1 MQKRH
6 SKMAGKRASEKAKSH
21 RVFGQARKPARMFR
35 AALYSRV
42 STNDRHT
49 LSMQSRNMREY
60 AARRGWSIAMQ
71 VREVGSGAAQREAR
85 EKLLDAA
92 RRREIDI
99 VVVWRLDRWG
109 RSVTDLLATLQELE
123 HLGVGF
129 VSLTEADARQ
139 WTHEGGLNNA
149 AAIPNPLPIP
159 ALGGADPGV
168 RVVVAAGRL
177 SQEKGFDLLLDVT
190 CVDYFGQPDGFQN
203 APETWDRN
211 HNLVRKRA
219 EWRHRVNLPA
229 RGDAPRFA
237 VVYHLVSTR
246 LLHRLRVKCRVPE
259 DNPVIASLSALWP
272 GANWLER
279 ETFDLY
285 GIRFDGHP
293 DLRRIYLYDE
303 FVGHP
308 LRKDY
313 AKHDEQPIE
322 PYAGPGAQEP
332 RRPN

>member
-1 MQKRH
+1 MTAAEEPKTTAPPEL
-6 SKMAGKRASEKAKSH
+6 SALL
-21 RVFGQARKPARMFR
+21 RKVTAQLGPLVTEHQSFR
-35 AALYSRV
+35 GDDCIHV
-42 STNDRHT
+42 
-49 LSMQSRNMREY
+49 
-60 AARRGWSIAMQ
+60 
-71 VREVGSGAAQREAR
+71 AR
-85 EKLLDAA
+85 ENILEVA
-92 RRREIDI
+92 RALHD
-99 VVVWRLDRWG
+99 
-109 RSVTDLLATLQELE
+109 SPEL
-123 HLGVGF
+123 
-129 VSLTEADARQ
+129 
-139 WTHEGGLNNA
+139 
-149 AAIPNPLPIP
+149 
-159 ALGGADPGV
+159 
-168 RVVVAAGRL
+168 
-177 SQEKGFDLLLDVT
+177 GFDLLLDVT

-219 EWRHRVNLPA
+219 EWRHRVNLPP

-259 DNPVIASLSALWP
+259 DNPVIASVSALWP

-285 GIRFDGHP
+285 GIRFEGHP

-313 AKHDEQPIE
+313 AKHDEQPIQD
-322 PYAGPGAQEP
+322 YVGPGANEP
-332 RRPN
+332 RRPH

>member
-1 MQKRH
+1 M
-6 SKMAGKRASEKAKSH
+6 SASEETKTPAPPGLSALLQKAT
-21 RVFGQARKPARMFR
+21 ARLGP
-35 AALYSRV
+35 LV
-42 STNDRHT
+42 TEH
-49 LSMQSRNMREY
+49 QSY
-60 AARRGWSIAMQ
+60 RGDDCIH
-71 VREVGSGAAQREAR
+71 VAR
-85 EKLLDAA
+85 ENILEVANALRD
-92 RRREIDI
+92 
-99 VVVWRLDRWG
+99 
-109 RSVTDLLATLQELE
+109 SPEL
-123 HLGVGF
+123 
-129 VSLTEADARQ
+129 
-139 WTHEGGLNNA
+139 
-149 AAIPNPLPIP
+149 
-159 ALGGADPGV
+159 
-168 RVVVAAGRL
+168 
-177 SQEKGFDLLLDVT
+177 GFDLLLDVT
-190 CVDYFGQPDGFQN
+190 CVDYFGQPDGFHN
-203 APETWDRN
+203 APEVWDRN

-219 EWRHRVNLPA
+219 EWRHRVNLPV

-313 AKHDEQPIE
+313 AKHDEQPIQD
-322 PYAGPGAQEP
+322 YVGPGANEP
-332 RRPN
+332 RRPH

>member
-1 MQKRH
+1 MSATEEPKTPPPPPEPSALLQKVI
-6 SKMAGKRASEKAKSH
+6 AQ
-21 RVFGQARKPARMFR
+21 FGPLVAEHLSFR
-35 AALYSRV
+35 GDDCIHV
-42 STNDRHT
+42 
-49 LSMQSRNMREY
+49 
-60 AARRGWSIAMQ
+60 
-71 VREVGSGAAQREAR
+71 AR
-85 EKLLDAA
+85 EHILEVA
-92 RRREIDI
+92 RALRD
-99 VVVWRLDRWG
+99 
-109 RSVTDLLATLQELE
+109 SPEL
-123 HLGVGF
+123 
-129 VSLTEADARQ
+129 
-139 WTHEGGLNNA
+139 
-149 AAIPNPLPIP
+149 
-159 ALGGADPGV
+159 
-168 RVVVAAGRL
+168 
-177 SQEKGFDLLLDVT
+177 GFDLLLDVT

-246 LLHRLRVKCRVPE
+246 LFHRLRVKCRVPE
-259 DNPVIASLSALWP
+259 DNPVIASLSALWS

>member
-1 MQKRH
+1 V
-6 SKMAGKRASEKAKSH
+6 ARALRDS
-21 RVFGQARKPARMFR
+21 P
-35 AALYSRV
+35 
-42 STNDRHT
+42 
-49 LSMQSRNMREY
+49 
-60 AARRGWSIAMQ
+60 
-71 VREVGSGAAQREAR
+71 
-85 EKLLDAA
+85 
-92 RRREIDI
+92 
-99 VVVWRLDRWG
+99 
-109 RSVTDLLATLQELE
+109 EL
-123 HLGVGF
+123 
-129 VSLTEADARQ
+129 
-139 WTHEGGLNNA
+139 
-149 AAIPNPLPIP
+149 
-159 ALGGADPGV
+159 
-168 RVVVAAGRL
+168 
-177 SQEKGFDLLLDVT
+177 GFDLLLDVT

-229 RGDAPRFA
+229 RGEAPRFA

-313 AKHDEQPIE
+313 AKHNEQPIQD
-322 PYAGPGAQEP
+322 YVGPGANEP
-332 RRPN
+332 RRPH